1 MRLMNMS
8 NIEPF
13 KELDE
18 SIVKKI
24 YNQIINYEK
33 LALKGSNTENHNT
46 TIQKHKDFI
55 ENIVREECKYLN

>member
-1 MRLMNMS
+1 MNMS
-8 NIEPF
+8 NNEPF
-13 KELDE
+13 KELDD